1 MAPLRTL
8 CVLLLGLACLACL
21 GGWPRSAQAQ
31 VRQCTMPDGRP
42 LYTDRKCEALGA
54 VPATKPPAP
63 TTGAKAAETGVR
75 LSGGGCS
82 RTLQD
87 LVFELT
93 SAIDAGD
100 ANRLSSIYHW
110 VGISDAGAVSVM
122 DQLDRIAHRP
132 LLDITPVSAQPAA
145 ESTITGD
152 AGDIARTTAR
162 RPPVGLRL
170 EQTLPNRITPAPTVL
185 GLRRHFG
192 CWWVTL

>member
-1 MAPLRTL
+1 MTSLRTW
-8 CVLLLGLACLACL
+8 CVLLLALACL
-21 GGWPRSAQAQ
+21 GAWPRSALAQ

-42 LYTDRKCEALGA
+42 LYTDQKCEALGA

-145 ESTITGD
+145 EAAITG